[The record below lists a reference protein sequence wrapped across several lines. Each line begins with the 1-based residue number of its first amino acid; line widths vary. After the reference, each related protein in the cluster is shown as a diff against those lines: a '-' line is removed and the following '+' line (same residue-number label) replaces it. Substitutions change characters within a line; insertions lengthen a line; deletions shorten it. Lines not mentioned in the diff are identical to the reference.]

1 MSDFDLESLKKEI
14 SDAEMVLVGLGDAF
28 DTFNLHIDEELVSEV
43 LRQEGLT
50 HLRGMISEVY
60 GKAFDAELSGLAGL
74 LQGKNYFV
82 ISQAT
87 NEAITRVN
95 WRDGRL
101 VMVCGSSLKK
111 QCAFACEGSEP
122 QKLSEEERMR
132 LKAACREFVNAITV
146 KERRNPAFDQLP
158 ENVREAMML
167 IQMRENIVD
176 AARTLKKKSQTILG
190 KCEACGAK
198 NVLNVI
204 HVHDGKYDQ
213 RGYAKE
219 WNLYTKWLGGSMNRK
234 LLMLEVGCGDSYP
247 GVIREPFQ
255 KISELNLKSKILKIN
270 ENVIDCLGKL

>member
-1 MSDFDLESLKKEI
+1 
-14 SDAEMVLVGLGDAF
+14 
-28 DTFNLHIDEELVSEV
+28 
-43 LRQEGLT
+43 
-50 HLRGMISEVY
+50 MISEVY

-146 KERRNPAFDQLP
+146 KERPSK
-158 ENVREAMML
+158 M
-167 IQMRENIVD
+167 
-176 AARTLKKKSQTILG
+176 TLSS
-190 KCEACGAK
+190 
-198 NVLNVI
+198 
-204 HVHDGKYDQ
+204 
-213 RGYAKE
+213 
-219 WNLYTKWLGGSMNRK
+219 TKMTLTAG
-234 LLMLEVGCGDSYP
+234 
-247 GVIREPFQ
+247 
-255 KISELNLKSKILKIN
+255 KSKSLTLSGTAKGSIQWTSRQRLRSF
-270 ENVIDCLGKL
+270 VQTVLSLLPLHPDLLCCLAFA